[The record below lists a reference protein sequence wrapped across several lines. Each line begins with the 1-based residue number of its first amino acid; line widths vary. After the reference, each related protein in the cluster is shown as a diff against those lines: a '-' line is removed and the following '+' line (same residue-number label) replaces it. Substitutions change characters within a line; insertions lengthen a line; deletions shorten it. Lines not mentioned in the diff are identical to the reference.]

1 MPGAMRRPQ
10 LNAQIAATHHRPPS
24 LPALTRGRLDV
35 EERTE
40 SSRGWHRDLWDPC
53 TIPPHSRR
61 PSMTGSVKHPVLQHD
76 TTAFVSVD
84 AARVLEAADGAEL
97 GSTLGTIT

>member
-1 MPGAMRRPQ
+1 
-10 LNAQIAATHHRPPS
+10 
-24 LPALTRGRLDV
+24 
-35 EERTE
+35 
-40 SSRGWHRDLWDPC
+40 
-53 TIPPHSRR
+53 
-61 PSMTGSVKHPVLQHD
+61 MTGSVKHPVLQHD